1 MDNYVTEL
9 IDYIDTYRLLL
20 ERDLYDKSRQT
31 DINEL
36 YSLMDKLNES
46 YNIKSGLDSYD
57 FQQLRKKI
65 SYIFHPDVYKVNI
78 PQELG
83 INLAQLNARFNGAIS
98 SILKDKKEGATF
110 KYDYQS
116 EKQAPVNDNGQY
128 KYNDDWGYN
137 SFRENTRHRR
147 GYYDERGTYHSFEQ
161 EREKEER
168 RAQRQQ
174 MVDNAKEA
182 IKNAAKSAYQYSKE
196 RVGAWLFDIPT
207 TQKDYYSIKNSLTY
221 DVENLRYRKTLAM
234 ANSRVTEQKKN
245 EILKRWQQEVSEQA
259 LTNRYNDEVIN
270 SFSRVDYYRRELENA
285 NRLLMSRLDM
295 HAPEYRSLMMQWEKT
310 AGEIFADFMNSRVEL
325 KNKQDGYAQNDGR
338 SEKEIMKSIK
348 KFEKELDRYPK
359 RKEAENIALT
369 QVTKD
374 DEVYKRLKEN
384 YNRVQKAYNE
394 AMKSHV
400 ILTSNKAHIMRTYIK
415 EINKKY
421 NSSVLGLDIRIKHF
435 NMRDKML
442 DRDIE
447 HSEQKLKVFIETYG
461 SAFTQDRGQEREP
474 VGHRSR

>member
-9 IDYIDTYRLLL
+9 IDYIDTYRSLL
-20 ERDLYDKSRQT
+20 ERNLYDKDRQK
-31 DINEL
+31 DVEEL

-46 YNIKSGLDSYD
+46 YYSKSGLDSYD
-57 FQQLRKKI
+57 FQQLRKRI
-65 SYIFHPDVYKVNI
+65 SYIFHPDVYKIEV

-98 SILKDKKEGATF
+98 SVLKDKKEGATF
-110 KYDYQS
+110 KYDYHS
-116 EKQAPVNDNGQY
+116 ERQPQQTSNGQY
-128 KYNDDWGYN
+128 TYDDDWGLN

-147 GYYDERGTYHSFEQ
+147 GYYDERGSYHSFEQ

-168 RAQRQQ
+168 RAYRQE

-182 IKNAAKSAYQYSKE
+182 IKNAAKSAFQYSKE

-207 TQKDYYSIKNSLTY
+207 TQKDYYSIKNGLTY
-221 DVENLRYRKTLAM
+221 DVENLKYRRTLAI
-234 ANSRVTEQKKN
+234 ANARITEQKKD
-245 EILKRWQQEVSEQA
+245 ELMKRWQQEVSEQA

-270 SFSRVDYYRRELENA
+270 SFNRVDYYQRELENA
-285 NRLLMSRLDM
+285 SRLLMSRLDT
-295 HAPEYRSLMMQWEKT
+295 HAPEYRKLMAKWEKT

-325 KNKQDGYAQNDGR
+325 KNKQDGYAPNDGR
-338 SEKEIMKSIK
+338 SEREIMKSIK
-348 KFEKELDRYPK
+348 RFEKELDRYPK
-359 RKEAENIALT
+359 RKEAEDIALT
-369 QVTKD
+369 EVTKND
-374 DEVYKRLKEN
+374 DVYKKLQEN
-384 YNRVQKAYNE
+384 YNKVLKAYND
-394 AMKSHV
+394 AMQSHT

-415 EINKKY
+415 EINRKY

-447 HSEQKLKVFIETYG
+447 HSEQKLKAFIETYG
-461 SAFTQDRGQEREP
+461 STFTQSKEQAEP
-474 VGHRSR
+474 AGRRSR